1 MSDIYFCINFC
12 TSIFVTIP
20 RGFIFLLFN
29 WFHQKLIRVSTL
41 QNKEFIIQK
50 MDLETPDSY
59 APTILWF
66 YSWFICGKYS
76 CAFNWDYQ
84 QSSWS
89 KFTFR
94 QVLLPLKIRLQ
105 DHPHCGVVCRPHR
118 TVRQWIALQNTNPTI
133 RKSWFTSKMF
143 EKFCYQQ
150 FKISNH
156 PSMSF
161 SDIDGWFEILN
172 CWYTVFL
179 CGAIISTRLKNGP
192 MSGWRAGGFVLGSCF
207 SS

>member
-1 MSDIYFCINFC
+1 MGQVTNSNCVASVAFLGIQHW
-12 TSIFVTIP
+12 IFVTIP

-59 APTILWF
+59 AAPTILWF

-84 QSSWS
+84 RSSWS

-118 TVRQWIALQNTNPTI
+118 TVRQWIALLNTNPTI

-143 EKFCYQQ
+143 EKILLSTIQN
-150 FKISNH
+150 FKSPINVIFWHWWVIWNFELLIS
-156 PSMSF
+156 P
-161 SDIDGWFEILN
+161 
-172 CWYTVFL
+172 
-179 CGAIISTRLKNGP
+179 
-192 MSGWRAGGFVLGSCF
+192 
-207 SS
+207 

>member
-1 MSDIYFCINFC
+1 MSDFYFCINFC

-84 QSSWS
+84 RSSWS

-118 TVRQWIALQNTNPTI
+118 TLRQWIALQNTNPTI

-143 EKFCYQQ
+143 EKILLSKIQN
-150 FKISNH
+150 FKSPINVIFWH
-156 PSMSF
+156 WWM
-161 SDIDGWFEILN
+161 IWNFELLIHCFPLRSYYIYKTKKRPN
-172 CWYTVFL
+172 VGLTGRRL
-179 CGAIISTRLKNGP
+179 CTWLL
-192 MSGWRAGGFVLGSCF
+192 FF
-207 SS
+207 